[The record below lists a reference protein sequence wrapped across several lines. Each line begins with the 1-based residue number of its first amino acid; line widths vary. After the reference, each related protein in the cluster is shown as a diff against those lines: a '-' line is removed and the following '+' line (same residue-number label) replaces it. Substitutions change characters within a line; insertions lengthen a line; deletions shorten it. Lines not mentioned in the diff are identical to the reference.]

1 MIFGFDLKEIF
12 FFPFKDEA
20 ARKNLLI
27 GTLIFLIGMIIPVLP
42 VILITGYAVQVSKRV
57 LNGESLQMPA
67 WEDWSSLFK
76 DGLKLFAIR
85 MIYSLPLLIIAIPL
99 MLSLIGLPIF
109 LETAEGQNQDAL
121 FAIFMVVIMGG
132 LCILIPL
139 SLPLAVII
147 PAAEMHAIEQDNFS
161 AAFQF
166 KNWWQ
171 VLRANLGGFIV
182 AFVIYYLA
190 TFAMTFV
197 VQILMATVVLAC
209 LLIVLLPGVSVYAM
223 LIMYATIAIAYRDGR
238 TKLNTAQAV

>member
-109 LETAEGQNQDAL
+109 LETAEGQNQDAI

-238 TKLNTAQAV
+238 TKLNAAQAV

>member
-20 ARKNLLI
+20 ARKNLLLA
-27 GTLIFLIGMIIPVLP
+27 TLIFLIGMIIPVLP

-85 MIYSLPLLIIAIPL
+85 MIYSLPLLIIAVPL

-161 AAFQF
+161 AAFHF

-182 AFVIYYLA
+182 AFAIYYLA

-197 VQILMATVVLAC
+197 IQILMATVVLAC

-238 TKLNTAQAV
+238 TKLNTTQAV

>member
-57 LNGESLQMPA
+57 LNGESLQMPS

-197 VQILMATVVLAC
+197 VQIVMATVVLAC